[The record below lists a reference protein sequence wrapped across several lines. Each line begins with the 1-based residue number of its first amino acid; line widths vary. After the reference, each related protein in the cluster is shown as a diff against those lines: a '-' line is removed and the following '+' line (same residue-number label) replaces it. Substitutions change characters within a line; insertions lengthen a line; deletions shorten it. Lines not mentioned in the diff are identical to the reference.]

1 MRYNAGI
8 DYKLNYGNSIGLGFF
23 YEDVYNPKKTDRFV
37 FTTKYNLSIDDLLKT
52 IKRKRDEKNG
62 IEHISKK
69 QKKKLKKKLKKELE
83 EKETQLDSL

>member
-1 MRYNAGI
+1 MFIKGCR
-8 DYKLNYGNSIGLGFF
+8 
-23 YEDVYNPKKTDRFV
+23 KT
-37 FTTKYNLSIDDLLKT
+37 
-52 IKRKRDEKNG
+52 KRKRDEKNG